1 MKPAAVRLT
10 LTLCFLMFSLLLL
23 VVTRRYL
30 RDVYLVFIRLVNG
43 R

>member
-1 MKPAAVRLT
+1 
-10 LTLCFLMFSLLLL
+10 MFSLLLPLL

-30 RDVYLVFIRLVNG
+30 RDVYLVFILLVNG